1 MKRRCRHS
9 VAAALVLLAAAL
21 WGPRG
26 NAAEPHAAQALS
38 PLQEHGKQLYYR
50 ACMPCHGP
58 GLWGT
63 NRLARRVDKDHALLE
78 SRTDL
83 TPELI
88 RAVVRM
94 GLGSMP
100 PYRRTEVSDEDVQ
113 AIAAYLTRGNR

>member
-1 MKRRCRHS
+1 MNRRCGR
-9 VAAALVLLAAAL
+9 AMALGLVLLVSAVS
-21 WGPRG
+21 GTRG
-26 NAAEPHAAQALS
+26 HAAEPQGAQGLS
-38 PLQEHGKQLYYR
+38 PLQEHGKQAYYR

-63 NRLARRVDKDHALLE
+63 NRLARRLDKDHALLE

-83 TPELI
+83 TPEII
-88 RAVVRM
+88 RAAVRL

-100 PYRRTEVSDEDVQ
+100 PYRRTEVSDADVQ